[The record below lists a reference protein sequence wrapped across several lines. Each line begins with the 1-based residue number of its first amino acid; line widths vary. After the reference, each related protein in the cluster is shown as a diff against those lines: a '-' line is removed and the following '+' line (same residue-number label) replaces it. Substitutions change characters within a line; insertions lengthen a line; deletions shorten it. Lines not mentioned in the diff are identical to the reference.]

1 MPDISNELRAIL
13 EATYGN
19 EVRGSIHDAIKAGN
33 DAINEYGE
41 SESERVQAEEQRAS
55 EETQRQSN
63 EEQRQL
69 LYEEMQTYVNEFKE
83 SGLPKTD
90 IVNLIYPVGS
100 IYLSISPTDPK
111 TIFGG
116 TWVRFGNGRTL
127 VGVDTLQTEFNTVEK
142 TGGSKTHKLTVNEMP
157 AHNHA
162 MIDSAGNKEFG
173 TTINQEST
181 ASRLIYA
188 KSYSVVSSPDKMQK
202 SGGDQAHN
210 NLQPYI
216 TVYMWKRTA

>member
-33 DAINEYGE
+33 DVINQYE
-41 SESERVQAEEQRAS
+41 SAESERVQAEEQRAS

-90 IVNLIYPVGS
+90 IVNLIYPVG
-100 IYLSISPTDPK
+100 
-111 TIFGG
+111 
-116 TWVRFGNGRTL
+116 
-127 VGVDTLQTEFNTVEK
+127 
-142 TGGSKTHKLTVNEMP
+142 
-157 AHNHA
+157 
-162 MIDSAGNKEFG
+162 
-173 TTINQEST
+173 
-181 ASRLIYA
+181 
-188 KSYSVVSSPDKMQK
+188 
-202 SGGDQAHN
+202 
-210 NLQPYI
+210 
-216 TVYMWKRTA
+216 